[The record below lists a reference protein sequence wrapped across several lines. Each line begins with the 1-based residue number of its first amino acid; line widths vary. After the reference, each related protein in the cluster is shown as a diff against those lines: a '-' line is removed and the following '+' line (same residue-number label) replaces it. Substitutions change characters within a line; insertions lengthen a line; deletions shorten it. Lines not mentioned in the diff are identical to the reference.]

1 MDMMRPITT
10 RIGELAQ
17 RHAYHAM
24 VGRAGH
30 GIRQATGIINYSG
43 PSESQMVSAGHY
55 AVGMAKRGISHAIGG
70 EGGGGG
76 AGGYAPA
83 GAKGGGGGG
92 FLGAVG
98 NVVGKV
104 GGIIGG
110 IENGIGTALRIG
122 KAVAPYLPLAA
133 AVL

>member
-17 RHAYHAM
+17 RHAYNAM

-70 EGGGGG
+70 GGGG
-76 AGGYAPA
+76 APA
-83 GAKGGGGGG
+83 GANGGGGGGG

-110 IENGIGTALRIG
+110 IENGIGTALIIG